1 MLKLPSRMPSYKNDE
16 QNGFWINAY
25 RSSANLNKPK
35 LQNGRSSSKASPKIN
50 KPIIVTNNLPYVINN
65 LNFAKSSRRIINHD
79 FNCKSEYLSR
89 VSSAESS
96 STNKFSRSSTNSSAF
111 DCRCIFC
118 VNKSKRKENEN
129 ATTTTTGGSHALN
142 SPLDSKTF
150 FTTLNRLKTS
160 VKLENLNDE
169 IENLEKIEIFNNL
182 NSPNLDKPSRV
193 LLSKSSRIKLWKPNE
208 INKFTNENM
217 EKCRQIQVKR
227 GPRKEN
233 DANSD
238 MTFRNMLI
246 KTELVKS
253 KASLNSNLAKV
264 FKDLKLNP
272 NLSPLLYQDQNRHDN
287 KIINS
292 LENVSSPPSSRDSGA
307 SPRYLNSNGN
317 KNNSDGS
324 YDNLWSY
331 TNSDILFEDSIKN
344 PPSTPQPLLKV
355 TFLKKS
361 KTNL

>member
-1 MLKLPSRMPSYKNDE
+1 
-16 QNGFWINAY
+16 
-25 RSSANLNKPK
+25 
-35 LQNGRSSSKASPKIN
+35 
-50 KPIIVTNNLPYVINN
+50 
-65 LNFAKSSRRIINHD
+65 
-79 FNCKSEYLSR
+79 
-89 VSSAESS
+89 
-96 STNKFSRSSTNSSAF
+96 
-111 DCRCIFC
+111 
-118 VNKSKRKENEN
+118 
-129 ATTTTTGGSHALN
+129 
-142 SPLDSKTF
+142 
-150 FTTLNRLKTS
+150 
-160 VKLENLNDE
+160 
-169 IENLEKIEIFNNL
+169 
-182 NSPNLDKPSRV
+182 LDKPSRV

-233 DANSD
+233 DASSD

-307 SPRYLNSNGN
+307 SPRYLNSNNNSGN
-317 KNNSDGS
+317 KNNSDAS

-355 TFLKKS
+355 TFFKKS